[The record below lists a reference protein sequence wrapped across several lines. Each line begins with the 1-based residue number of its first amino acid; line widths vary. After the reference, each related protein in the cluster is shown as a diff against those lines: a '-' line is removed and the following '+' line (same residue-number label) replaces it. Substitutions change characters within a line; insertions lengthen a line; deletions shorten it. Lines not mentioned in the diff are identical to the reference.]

1 MLPARDGGHR
11 DRGVLRSRSPYEPR
25 NVTGKPEKNN
35 GRTSKSIRG
44 CCRVDSSIYRYERC
58 RGSSRGLRASLG
70 RDRGSDIGETESTRW
85 GGAVT
90 VSGVLN
96 FNHLYYFHI
105 TALEG
110 SVKGAADRLG
120 VTQPTVSE
128 QIRLLER
135 ALGLP
140 LFERAPSGL
149 RLTERG
155 REAFEHT
162 TTMFLA
168 GERLANA
175 LGHEGSATP
184 ITLRVGVSSAVSR
197 TIAADFL
204 TPVLTFEGCQ
214 PSVRI
219 GDFTHLL
226 RDIRAHE
233 IDLLICETEPVEA
246 ARPNIEIALIH
257 RPLLMAIASPDIEPR
272 ENWENLSLLEYRP
285 ASAYHWEVDNFLRQR
300 GLRPRV
306 LGELDDAFLMLEAVV
321 RGGFVA
327 FVPESVARPA
337 VKLGRIKIL
346 TKIRPE
352 SAGVF
357 ALHHSADSTDLA
369 KSAVEK
375 LIANAREHFDV
386 EA

>member
-1 MLPARDGGHR
+1 
-11 DRGVLRSRSPYEPR
+11 
-25 NVTGKPEKNN
+25 
-35 GRTSKSIRG
+35 
-44 CCRVDSSIYRYERC
+44 
-58 RGSSRGLRASLG
+58 
-70 RDRGSDIGETESTRW
+70 
-85 GGAVT
+85 
-90 VSGVLN
+90 VLN

-135 ALGLP
+135 SLGTP
-140 LFERAPSGL
+140 LFERLPSGL
-149 RLTERG
+149 RLTDRG

-168 GERLANA
+168 GERLANT
-175 LGHEGSATP
+175 LGQEGSAAP

-204 TPVLTFEGCQ
+204 MPVLTFEGCQ
-214 PSVRI
+214 PSVRV
-219 GDFTHLL
+219 GDFTDLL
-226 RDIRAHE
+226 RDLRAHE

-246 ARPNIEIALIH
+246 SRPNIEIALIH
-257 RPLLMAIASPDIEPR
+257 RPLLMAIASSNLEPR
-272 ENWENLSLLEYRP
+272 EDWQNLALLEYRT
-285 ASAYHWEVDNFLRQR
+285 ASAYHWEVDNFLRDR
-300 GLRPRV
+300 GLYPQV
-306 LGELDDAFLMLEAVV
+306 MGELDDAFLMLEAVV

-337 VKLGRIKIL
+337 VKLGRVKAL
-346 TKIRPE
+346 ATIRPT

-357 ALHHSADSTDLA
+357 ALYHGSDSKDLA
-369 KSAVEK
+369 RTAVER
-375 LIANAREHFDV
+375 LIENAREHFDV
-386 EA
+386 DE